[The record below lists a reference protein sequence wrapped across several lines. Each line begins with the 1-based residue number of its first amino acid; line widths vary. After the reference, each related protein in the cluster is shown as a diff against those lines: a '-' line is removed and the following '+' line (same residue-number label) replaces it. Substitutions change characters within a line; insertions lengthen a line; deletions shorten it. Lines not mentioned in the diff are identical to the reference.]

1 MGLIKDL
8 KKKCKEQATEIK
20 WLKHQKVMLLNRR
33 NQLEEE
39 IAREQLR
46 SAQAVSL
53 LGELFIRLGQKE
65 QWIPYS
71 VIQAPIDYELITT
84 NDNDR
89 QELKVIMVKKE
100 DNPS

>member
-20 WLKHQKVMLLNRR
+20 WLGHQKAMLLNRR

-46 SAQAVSL
+46 ETQLESI
-53 LGELFIRLGQKE
+53 LGELFVRLGQKE
-65 QWIPYS
+65 VKIPYS
-71 VIQAPIDYELITT
+71 AITDPKAYDLMVAK
-84 NDNDR
+84 DNDTK
-89 QELKVIMVKKE
+89 ELTIVMVKKE